1 MVFPIAGGNQS
12 TAYEISNSLRFADGY
27 LNRTTSTATSDK
39 KLTLSFWLKNGGFGT
54 DRKII
59 AKYAD
64 GNNRFYVDVSSAGN
78 LRTNAVIGGTNS
90 FTMITD
96 RVLLD
101 HSAWMHIVLAF
112 DTTQGTAANRIKI
125 YVNGVQETSFS
136 TETYPNQNLDLY
148 WQTGTGTAGYVGY
161 YRSGDTALGIGY
173 LADVNFIDGAQK
185 EASDFGRTDN
195 NGVWV
200 PKKYIGTYGDE
211 GFFLEFKQTG
221 TSADASGKGADTS
234 GNTNHFDDNSMDATD
249 VTTDT
254 PNNNYCVL
262 NPLTK
267 RPAANGTI
275 TESNMEYEA
284 STSDSS
290 IFGTMGIPPGMK
302 VYFEVKLVQN
312 TAQNSIGIH
321 NLYDGGDGDF
331 VKGGSEAGTYSLK
344 VRGAANT
351 TQYFN
356 NGGTSNTSTN
366 NYSADTIIGV
376 AIDNENGQIHYHVN
390 GTYLNNSDPTDNNPV
405 ALVTGF
411 GGSNEQYLHFS
422 LDTSG
427 GTNPKN
433 QFNFGNPVH
442 SISSANADANGH
454 GSFEFAVPSGYFALN
469 TKNLAEHG

>member
-27 LNRTTSTATSDK
+27 LNRTTGTATSDK
-39 KLTLSFWLKNGGFGT
+39 KLTLSFWLKNSVLGT

-64 GNNRFYVDVSSAGN
+64 SNNRFYVDVSSAGN
-78 LRTNAVIGGTNS
+78 LRTNAIIGGTNS

-101 HSAWMHIVLAF
+101 PSAWMHIVLAF

-148 WQTGTGTAGYVGY
+148 WNSAENAGYIGY

-173 LADVNFIDGAQK
+173 LADLNFIDGAQK
-185 EASDFGRTDN
+185 EASDFGRTDG

-200 PKKYIGTYGDE
+200 PKKYLGTYGDE
-211 GFFLEFKQTG
+211 GFFLEFQQTG
-221 TSADASGKGADTS
+221 TSANASGKGADTS
-234 GNTNHFDDNSMDATD
+234 GNTNHFDDNSMATTD

-254 PNNNYCVL
+254 PTNNYCTL

-284 STSDSS
+284 STNDSS
-290 IFGTMGIPPGMK
+290 IYGTMGIPPGMK
-302 VYFEVKLVQN
+302 VYFEVKLVSN
-312 TAQNSIGIH
+312 TAQNGIGIH

-331 VKGGSEAGTYSLK
+331 VKGGSEAGTFSFK
-344 VRGAANT
+344 PRGAANV

-356 NGGTSNTSTN
+356 NGNTNNTSVN
-366 NYSADTIIGV
+366 NYANDTIIGV
-376 AIDNENGQIHYHVN
+376 AVDNANGQIHYHVD
-390 GTYLNNSDPTDNNPV
+390 GTYLNNSDPTDNDPV
-405 ALVTGF
+405 ALVTGHDETK
-411 GGSNEQYLHFS
+411 EQYLHFS
-422 LDTSG
+422 LDT
-427 GTNPKN
+427 TTTQPKN

-469 TKNLAEHG
+469 SKNLAEHG